1 MEAAIRLLSGWEL
14 WYNGVVMG
22 DVGRIGLVAVP
33 REILPLRRIM
43 QEEAEEW
50 LGDTLLHAGRIG
62 GRPVALA
69 EVLPGP
75 VHAALGA
82 QALLIRHRVDSLISF
97 GSAGALD
104 AALSP
109 GDLVVG
115 RRAIAHDAGSF
126 LGQRFEPAGVMGR
139 DRQGRIGYRW
149 AFEADPGLV
158 ALALEVA
165 QTLGDAA
172 RVGTIVT
179 GNQVI
184 FATARKR
191 WLRHTFHALAVEMET
206 AAVAQVATAHRLPW
220 VAVRAISD
228 TADDDFTLDY
238 SRLRLYLDDQRPVWR
253 GRAGR
258 WTYLVTHPGAWRR
271 LRRLSRGLALASE
284 QAARLVEA
292 MLRA

>member
-1 MEAAIRLLSGWEL
+1 M
-14 WYNGVVMG
+14 VMA
-22 DVGRIGLVAVP
+22 DLGRIGLVAVP
-33 REILPLRRIM
+33 REIVPLRRSM
-43 QEEAEEW
+43 QAEAEEW
-50 LGDTLLHAGRIG
+50 LGDAFLHAGRIG

-82 QALLIRHRVDSLISF
+82 QALLIRHQVDSLISF
-97 GSAGALD
+97 GSAGAL
-104 AALSP
+104 AAGLSP

-115 RRAIAHDAGSF
+115 RRAVAHDAGSF
-126 LGQRFEPAGVMGR
+126 LGQRFEPSGMMGR
-139 DRQGRIGYRW
+139 DRRGRIGYRR

-158 ALALEVA
+158 ELALQA
-165 QTLGDAA
+165 ARTLGHGMQ
-172 RVGTIVT
+172 VGTIVT

-191 WLRHTFHALAVEMET
+191 WLRRTFRALAVEMET
-206 AAVAQVATAHRLPW
+206 AAVAQVAVAHRLPW

-238 SRLRLYLDDQRPVWR
+238 SRLRLYLDDERPAWR
-253 GRAGR
+253 CRAVR
-258 WTYLVTHPGAWRR
+258 WTYLATHPGAWRR
-271 LRRLSRGLALASE
+271 LHRLSRGLALASE

>member
-1 MEAAIRLLSGWEL
+1 
-14 WYNGVVMG
+14 MG
-22 DVGRIGLVAVP
+22 DRGRVGLVAVP
-33 REILPLRRIM
+33 REILPLRRVM
-43 QEEAEEW
+43 QAEAEGW
-50 LGDTLLHAGRIG
+50 LGEALLHTGWIG
-62 GRPVALA
+62 GRPLALA

-82 QALLIRHRVDSLISF
+82 QALVIRHRVDSLISF
-97 GSAGALD
+97 GSAGAL
-104 AALSP
+104 AAGLSP

-115 RRAIAHDAGSF
+115 RRAVAHDAGSF

-139 DRQGRIGYRW
+139 DRHGQVGYRR
-149 AFEADPGLV
+149 AFEADPGMV
-158 ALALEVA
+158 ELALEAA
-165 QTLGDAA
+165 QALGGEA

-191 WLRHTFHALAVEMET
+191 WLHRTFDALAVEMET
-206 AAVAQVATAHRLPW
+206 AAVAQAAVAHRLPW

-228 TADDDFTLDY
+228 TADDDLALDY
-238 SRLRLYLDDQRPVWR
+238 GRLRLYLDDERPAWR
-253 GRAGR
+253 CRTGR

-284 QAARLVEA
+284 RAARLVEA

>member
-1 MEAAIRLLSGWEL
+1 MADL
-14 WYNGVVMG
+14 
-22 DVGRIGLVAVP
+22 GRVGLVAVP
-33 REILPLRRIM
+33 REILPLRRVM
-43 QEEAEEW
+43 QVEAEGW
-50 LGDTLLHAGRIG
+50 LGEVLLHTGWIG
-62 GRPVALA
+62 GRPLALA

-82 QALLIRHRVDSLISF
+82 QALVIRHQVDSLISF
-97 GSAGALD
+97 GSAGAL
-104 AALSP
+104 AAGLSP

-115 RRAIAHDAGSF
+115 RRAMAHDAGSF

-139 DRQGRIGYRW
+139 DRHGRIGYRR
-149 AFEADPGLV
+149 AFEADPELV
-158 ALALEVA
+158 KLALEAA
-165 QTLGDAA
+165 QTLGAGA
-172 RVGTIVT
+172 QVGTIVT

-206 AAVAQVATAHRLPW
+206 AAVAQVAVAHRLPW

-238 SRLRLYLDDQRPVWR
+238 RRLRFHLDDERPMWWCRVGCWI
-253 GRAGR
+253 
-258 WTYLVTHPGAWRR
+258 YLATHPGAWRR

-292 MLRA
+292 IVRA